1 MKKKKVLYSII
12 ILVMVTVVLLYLWE
26 LCAEGGAHY
35 TPDYPMVSL
44 RPYVEKEELAKEDY
58 KLLFEQTGLGK
69 PAIDTLWE
77 EGRQEEIISVQ
88 ECFFEKVTVT
98 CENNTAI
105 SKEECLCKDGENYK
119 VYIPV
124 IEEGDILITFSTH
137 VFGWRVGH
145 AALVVDAVNQRTLE
159 ARVLGTDSAVMT
171 MSHWQEYPSFAVLRF
186 KGMSLEERMLIAE
199 NALDKLKGITYSLHA
214 GLLGQGEGTH
224 CSHLVWSAYKCSGYD
239 LDSDGNWPVTPRDIF
254 ESPLLE
260 VVQLYGMNP
269 EALKK
274 Y

>member
-12 ILVMVTVVLLYLWE
+12 ILVMATVALLYFWE
-26 LCAEGGAHY
+26 NYAEGGAHY
-35 TPDYPMVSL
+35 TPDYPIVSL
-44 RPYVEKEELAKEDY
+44 RSYVEKEELDKGDY
-58 KLLFEQTGLGK
+58 DLLFKQTGLGK
-69 PAIDTLWE
+69 SAINALWE
-77 EGRQEEIISVQ
+77 AGRQEEIISVQ

-98 CENNTAI
+98 CENNTVI
-105 SKEECLCKDGENYK
+105 SKEESLCKDGENYK

-124 IEEGDILITFSTH
+124 IEEGDILITFNTH

-145 AALVVDAVNQRTLE
+145 AALVVDAEVKKTLE

-171 MSHWQEYPSFAVLRF
+171 MSHWEEYPSFAVLRL
-186 KGMSLEERMLIAE
+186 KGVSLEERSLVAE
-199 NALDKLKGITYSLHA
+199 NALDKLRGVPYSLRA
-214 GLLGQGEGTH
+214 GLFGQGEGTH
-224 CSHLVWSAYKCSGYD
+224 CSHLVWSAYKYSGYD

-260 VVQLYGMNP
+260 VVQIYGMNP

>member
-58 KLLFEQTGLGK
+58 KFLFEQTGLGK

-98 CENNTAI
+98 CENNTVI
-105 SKEECLCKDGENYK
+105 SKEERLCKDGENYK

-124 IEEGDILITFSTH
+124 IEEGDILITFS
-137 VFGWRVGH
+137 
-145 AALVVDAVNQRTLE
+145 Q
-159 ARVLGTDSAVMT
+159 
-171 MSHWQEYPSFAVLRF
+171 
-186 KGMSLEERMLIAE
+186 
-199 NALDKLKGITYSLHA
+199 
-214 GLLGQGEGTH
+214 
-224 CSHLVWSAYKCSGYD
+224 
-239 LDSDGNWPVTPRDIF
+239 
-254 ESPLLE
+254 
-260 VVQLYGMNP
+260 
-269 EALKK
+269 KK
-274 Y
+274 V